1 MWISLVKN
9 SILDGNLAI
18 NVYDNF
24 KHFIQTR
31 EVLRLDDIL
40 SPLLLTL

>member
-1 MWISLVKN
+1 MWISLVKTF
-9 SILDGNLAI
+9 ILGGNLAI

-24 KHFIQTR
+24 KHFVQTGK
-31 EVLRLDDIL
+31 VLRLDDIL